1 MSEKY
6 ELTDGELMNRH
17 HPRTFEIP
25 KLKDRLD
32 AKIGSHVKL
41 GFMFADGENRERMW
55 VKVVGAIKTQTETK
69 YTGTLANDPVTTGLV
84 KHGDTIEFDH
94 TNIISLEN

>member
-25 KLKDRLD
+25 NLKDRLD

-41 GFMFADGENRERMW
+41 TFTFADSKDGERMW
-55 VKVVGAIKTQTETK
+55 VKIVSAVKTQTETK
-69 YTGTLANDPVTTGLV
+69 YTGTLANDPITTGLV
-84 KHGDTIEFDH
+84 KHGDIIEFDH